1 MSVRVRIVA
10 TVGALLLSAAAC
22 SSGGSTNLEAN
33 KELILRVHRDLWS
46 EGNLEILDDLI
57 GPDFIGH
64 APSGADWIGSE
75 GLRERIVAHR
85 ATFPDWTEEVNVL
98 VAEDDL
104 VAVRF
109 TSTGTDEG
117 GFRGN
122 TATGRRIEIRE
133 QAIYRIAKGKVV
145 EQWVLPD
152 LLGLQ
157 QQLGQVPVP
166 PNG

>member
-1 MSVRVRIVA
+1 MSVQVGIVA
-10 TVGALLLSAAAC
+10 TVAALLLPATAC
-22 SSGGSTNLEAN
+22 SSGGSPNLEAN

-46 EGNLEILDDLI
+46 EGNLEVLDDLI
-57 GPDFIGH
+57 GPDFVGH
-64 APSGADWIGSE
+64 APIGADWIGSE

-85 ATFPDWTEEVNVL
+85 ATFPDWSEEVKAL
-98 VAEDDL
+98 VAEGDL

-122 TATGRRIEIRE
+122 VATGRRVEIQE
-133 QAIYRIAKGKVV
+133 YAIYRVAKGRVV

-157 QQLGQVPVP
+157 QQLGQVHPSP
-166 PNG
+166 SG